1 MPLVAVGEPEVG
13 VVVVDVGGGGLGG
26 GGLGGGGLGGGGL
39 GVGVVHV
46 GATNVV
52 EVVTHKQSGRP
63 VAGDDQ
69 S

>member
-13 VVVVDVGGGGLGG
+13 VVVIDVGGGGLGG
-26 GGLGGGGLGGGGL
+26 DGLGGGGL
-39 GVGVVHV
+39 GVGGVHV

>member
-13 VVVVDVGGGGLGG
+13 VVVIDVGGGGLGG
-26 GGLGGGGLGGGGL
+26 DGLGGGGL
-39 GVGVVHV
+39 GVGGVHV

-52 EVVTHKQSGRP
+52 EVMTHKQSGRP